1 MLSICKCKIT
11 LPDGAVPSFL
21 IETPITHSSP
31 GETATVEF
39 LIIGLSFTLT
49 QHQLRF
55 AVPIEVV
62 VEVVELEVELVDEVE
77 ELVELVDEVVDEV
90 EELVELE
97 DEVELEVE
105 DEVVGRRV
113 VVVVAFLVVE
123 VVGFMVVVVLVAI
136 LRVEVVVRLRDVMMV
151 EVLVGDF
158 PGLTEVV
165 VLELVVVLF
174 VLCLETLLCNDEED
188 SVGDFELQLK

>member
-1 MLSICKCKIT
+1 
-11 LPDGAVPSFL
+11 L
-21 IETPITHSSP
+21 IDTPITHSSP
-31 GETATVEF
+31 GETATVELL
-39 LIIGLSFTLT
+39 LIELSFTLT
-49 QHQLRF
+49 QHQLRV

-77 ELVELVDEVVDEV
+77 EVVELVDEVVDEV
-90 EELVELE
+90 EELVELV
-97 DEVELEVE
+97 DEVELEVEVE

-113 VVVVAFLVVE
+113 VVVVTLRVVE
-123 VVGFMVVVVLVAI
+123 VVGFMVVVVLGAI
-136 LRVEVVVRLRDVMMV
+136 LRVEVVVRFRDVMMV

-158 PGLTEVV
+158 PDLTEVV

-174 VLCLETLLCNDEED
+174 VLCEETLLCNDEEV